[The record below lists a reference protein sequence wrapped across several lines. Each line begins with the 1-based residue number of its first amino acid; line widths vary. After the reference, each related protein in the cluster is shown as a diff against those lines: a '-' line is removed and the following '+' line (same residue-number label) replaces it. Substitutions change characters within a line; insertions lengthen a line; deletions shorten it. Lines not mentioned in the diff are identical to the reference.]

1 MVRKIM
7 TANRAISEAVLLAKP
22 QVIPVYPITPQTTIS
37 EYLAQFVADGDL
49 DAEYIKVES
58 EHSAISAAVG
68 ASGAGSRVFT
78 ATSSQGLALMHEVLF
93 AAAGL
98 RTSIVMADAN
108 RSLSAPLSIWNDQQ
122 DSLSQRDAGW
132 LHFYVEDAQEALD
145 TTLCAFKLAEEVHI
159 PTMVCLDGFILT
171 HTVEPVDVPTQEEV
185 DSFLPEYEPD
195 LLFLDPEEPMS
206 IGTLAD
212 PDYYLEARYQL
223 ELGMQKSLEISKR
236 IDKEF
241 AEIFGRKYDSIET
254 YKCEDAD
261 IVLVAM
267 GSLCGTIREIVDDLR
282 AEGEKVGM
290 LKIRTYRPFPT
301 EDIIK
306 ALDNAS
312 KIAVLDKSISFGM
325 GGIIYTDLKTK
336 IPADVVDIYGFV
348 LGLGGRDITPKE
360 IREVYDKTKN
370 PTQDVTW
377 IGLKEGF

>member
-7 TANRAISEAVLLAKP
+7 TANRAISEAVRLAKP

-132 LHFYVEDAQEALD
+132 LQVYVEDAQEALD
-145 TTLCAFKLAEEVHI
+145 TTLTSFKLSEEVHI
-159 PTMVCLDGFILT
+159 PSMVCLDGFILT
-171 HTVEPVDVPTQEEV
+171 HTVEPVDIPSQEDV
-185 DSFLPEYEPD
+185 DSFLPPYEAD
-195 LLFLDPEEPMS
+195 LLFLDPKKPMS

-223 ELGMQKSLEISKR
+223 ELGMQKSLTISKR
-236 IDKEF
+236 INKEF
-241 AEIFGRKYDSIET
+241 AKIFGREYDTVEG
-254 YKCEDAD
+254 YCCDDAD
-261 IVLVAM
+261 IILVAM
-267 GSLCGTIREIVDDLR
+267 GSLCGTIREIVDELR
-282 AEGEKVGM
+282 NKGEKVGM

-301 EDIIK
+301 EDIINVVK
-306 ALDNAS
+306 NAS
-312 KIAVLDKSISFGM
+312 KIAVLDKSVCFGI
-325 GGIIYTDLKTK
+325 GGILYSDLKTK
-336 IPADVVDIYGFV
+336 IPANIVEIYGYI

-360 IREVYDKTKN
+360 IIDVFNKTKN

>member
-1 MVRKIM
+1 
-7 TANRAISEAVLLAKP
+7 
-22 QVIPVYPITPQTTIS
+22 
-37 EYLAQFVADGDL
+37 
-49 DAEYIKVES
+49 
-58 EHSAISAAVG
+58 
-68 ASGAGSRVFT
+68 
-78 ATSSQGLALMHEVLF
+78 
-93 AAAGL
+93 
-98 RTSIVMADAN
+98 
-108 RSLSAPLSIWNDQQ
+108 
-122 DSLSQRDAGW
+122 
-132 LHFYVEDAQEALD
+132 
-145 TTLCAFKLAEEVHI
+145 
-159 PTMVCLDGFILT
+159 
-171 HTVEPVDVPTQEEV
+171 
-185 DSFLPEYEPD
+185 
-195 LLFLDPEEPMS
+195 MS

-212 PDYYLEARYQL
+212 PDYYLEARHQL
-223 ELGMQKSLEISKR
+223 ELGMQKSLEVSKR

-241 AEIFGRKYDSIET
+241 AEIFGREYNSIDA

-282 AEGEKVGM
+282 DEGEKVGM

-301 EDIIK
+301 DDIIK

-336 IPADVVDIYGFV
+336 IPADVADIYGFV